1 MTGRRLIA
9 AFVMA
14 AVGGVHPT
22 SPAVANEATTCGDA
36 GRQAEERM
44 HLPPGLLIAIG
55 QTESGRRDPIT
66 GRLAAWPWTINA
78 NGMGRMFE
86 TSNAVLTETRAL
98 LAHGVA
104 SVDVGC
110 FQINLLYHPSAFLRL
125 EDAFDPQANA
135 AYAARFLAALRV
147 RTGSWERAVA
157 AYHSATPERGEPY
170 RDRVWAMFKTANIEP
185 YALAQPVA
193 RTLIWSPAPA
203 TGSVR
208 VWTPSA
214 NGFAP
219 TMIVIRPSPAQTNAR
234 LPTVRVGM
242 ITPQKDDSAWGK
254 GG

>member
-1 MTGRRLIA
+1 MTWRRAITA
-9 AFVMA
+9 CVIA
-14 AVGGVHPT
+14 AVGALQPT

-36 GRQAEERM
+36 GRQAEESM

-78 NGMGRMFE
+78 NGAGRWFE
-86 TSNAVLTETRAL
+86 TSDAVLTETRAL

-110 FQINLLYHPSAFLRL
+110 FQINLLHHPLAFLRL

-135 AYAARFLAALRV
+135 AYAARFLAALHV
-147 RTGSWERAVA
+147 RTGSWEGAVA

-170 RDRVWAMFKTANIEP
+170 RNRVWALFKTANVQP
-185 YALAQPVA
+185 DVLAPPVA
-193 RTLIWSPAPA
+193 RTLIWSPTPA
-203 TGSVR
+203 TGPVR

-242 ITPQKDDSAWGK
+242 ITPQSDDSAWGK